1 MELQF
6 IELGKLAIG
15 KANMRYAKKAPDV
28 SDLLPTIR
36 ARGVLVPLIVR
47 PHPVTSEAV
56 DCAPHSCSEAPFE
69 IVAGARRYTAA
80 RIVAEESANGAG
92 EESEPVMLPCAVI
105 AEGDDAAA
113 IEASLIE
120 NVARRDA
127 DEVAQWT
134 TFVRL
139 IREGRSVGDISTTFG
154 LPELGVRR
162 ILALGNL
169 LPRIRSL
176 YAAEDI
182 DAATVRHLTL
192 ASKAQ
197 QKAWLALY
205 DDPDAYC
212 PRGHQLKSWICGGA
226 SIRTDHA
233 LFDVEQSG
241 LAVIA
246 DLFGEERYFAD
257 ADAFWT
263 AQNAAIEARRADYL
277 DAGWSDVVIVPVA
290 EHFSTWEYEK
300 AAKRKGGRVYI
311 DVRSSGEVTFHE
323 GYVTAKEARRLAKG
337 ESLETAAKPPRPEL
351 TATLTTYVDLHRHA
365 AVRTALTGHS
375 GVALRLMVAH
385 VIAGSTLWH
394 VRPEPQTSR
403 NEAVQESVE
412 TCRAEAEFDAKR
424 RAVLALLGMSE
435 GGATVIGGNGDPYGL
450 VGIFLR
456 LVDLPDACIME
467 VIGVVMG
474 ESLAAGSA
482 AVEAVGLEIG
492 VDMARHWQAD
502 DAFFECL
509 RDKQVLTAMVAEVVG
524 EAVASANMGAK
535 ARTLKTILRDCLEG
549 TGGRERHENWVPKWM
564 AFPPSAYTPRGGVA
578 PVDAAALVA
587 AARTDSERSA
597 HDEQG
602 SEDEPQRRAA

>member
-1 MELQF
+1 M
-6 IELGKLAIG
+6 
-15 KANMRYAKKAPDV
+15 
-28 SDLLPTIR
+28 
-36 ARGVLVPLIVR
+36 
-47 PHPVTSEAV
+47 
-56 DCAPHSCSEAPFE
+56 
-69 IVAGARRYTAA
+69 
-80 RIVAEESANGAG
+80 
-92 EESEPVMLPCAVI
+92 
-105 AEGDDAAA
+105 
-113 IEASLIE
+113 
-120 NVARRDA
+120 
-127 DEVAQWT
+127 
-134 TFVRL
+134 
-139 IREGRSVGDISTTFG
+139 
-154 LPELGVRR
+154 
-162 ILALGNL
+162 GNL

-176 YAAEDI
+176 YAAGDI

-192 ASKAQ
+192 ASNAQ

-212 PRGHQLKSWICGGA
+212 PRGYQLKAWVCGGA

-257 ADAFWT
+257 MDAFWT

-290 EHFSTWEYEK
+290 EHFSTWEHEK
-300 AAKRKGGRVYI
+300 AAKCKGGRVYI
-311 DVRSSGEVTFHE
+311 DVRPSGEVTFHE

-337 ESLETAAKPPRPEL
+337 ESLEAATKPARPEL
-351 TATLTTYVDLHRHA
+351 TATLTSYVDLHRHA
-365 AVRTALTGHS
+365 AVRAALTQHS

-385 VIAGSTLWH
+385 VIAGSPLWT
-394 VRPEPQTSR
+394 VRAEPQTSR

-435 GGATVIGGNGDPYGL
+435 EEITVIGGNGDPHGL

-456 LVDLPDACIME
+456 LLDLPDACIME

-492 VDMARHWQAD
+492 VDMARYWQAD
-502 DAFFECL
+502 DAFFESL
-509 RDKQVLTAMVAEVVG
+509 RDRQLLTAMVAEVAG
-524 EAVASANMGAK
+524 EAVASANAGAK
-535 ARTLKTILRDCLEG
+535 ARTLKTILSDCLEG
-549 TGGRERHENWVPKWM
+549 TNGRERHEDWVPKWM
-564 AFPPSAYTPRGGVA
+564 TFPPSAYTPRGGVA
-578 PVDAAALVA
+578 PVDAAGLVA
-587 AARTDSERSA
+587 AARTETDLSA
-597 HDEQG
+597 HDQDR
-602 SEDEPQRRAA
+602 SDDEPQRRAA